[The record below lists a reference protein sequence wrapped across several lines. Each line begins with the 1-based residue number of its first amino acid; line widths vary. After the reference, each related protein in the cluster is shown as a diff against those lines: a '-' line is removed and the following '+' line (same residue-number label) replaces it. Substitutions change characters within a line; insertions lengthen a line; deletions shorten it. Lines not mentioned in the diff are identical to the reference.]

1 MKRSGFTDLPLHG
14 GRVPAWLHRRMA
26 KLGRAIVEVMV
37 ADFGAEEVLRR
48 LSDPF
53 WFQSFG
59 AVLGMDWHSSGITT
73 SVMGALKTS
82 LNPISHDLGVFVCG
96 GRGSHSRQTPNE
108 LVQIADREGLRGAEL
123 VRSSRLSAKI
133 DNTALQDGFQLYLH
147 SFVVTKSGEWTVIQQ
162 GMSDASA
169 TARRYHWHSPNI
181 KSFLEEPHS
190 SIYGENM
197 GQILNLVHK
206 DAARSRQSILD
217 LAREE
222 PIRMTQEIKHL
233 NMPAHHDVQVKDID
247 LKRLGAVLYLAHE
260 SGISGFEDLLL
271 TRGLGPRTLQSLA
284 LVSEVI
290 YGTPTRFSDPARF
303 SFAHG
308 GKDGHPF
315 PVPLKV
321 YDETI
326 KVLNDCL
333 SKAKVD
339 ISEKKHS
346 FRKLHTIAKSL
357 ESDLNPDSGKFQEL
371 IEWERANSPK
381 YGGRTVFDDK
391 TIRQNK
397 GTDSGESV
405 RRNNQLE
412 LF

>member
-1 MKRSGFTDLPLHG
+1 
-14 GRVPAWLHRRMA
+14 MA

-82 LNPISHDLGVFVCG
+82 LNPISHDLGLFVCG
-96 GRGSHSRQTPNE
+96 GRGRHSRQTPNE

-169 TARRYHWHSPNI
+169 TARRYHWHSLNI
-181 KSFLEEPHS
+181 KSFIEEPHS

-206 DAARSRQSILD
+206 DAARSRQGILD

-222 PIRMTQEIKHL
+222 PIRITQEIKHL

-357 ESDLNPDSGKFQEL
+357 ESDLNPDSGKFQDL

-391 TIRQNK
+391 RIRQNK

>member
-1 MKRSGFTDLPLHG
+1 M
-14 GRVPAWLHRRMA
+14 HRRMA

-82 LNPISHDLGVFVCG
+82 LNPISHDLGIFVCG
-96 GRGSHSRQTPNE
+96 GRGRHSRQTPNE

-169 TARRYHWHSPNI
+169 TARRYHWHSLNI
-181 KSFLEEPHS
+181 KSFIEEPHS

-206 DAARSRQSILD
+206 DAARSRQGILD
-217 LAREE
+217 IAREE

>member
-37 ADFGAEEVLRR
+37 ADFGADEVLRR

-82 LNPISHDLGVFVCG
+82 LNPISHDLGIFVCG
-96 GRGSHSRQTPNE
+96 GRGRHSRQTPNE

-169 TARRYHWHSPNI
+169 TARRYHWHSLNI
-181 KSFLEEPHS
+181 KSFIEEPHS

-206 DAARSRQSILD
+206 DAARSRQGILD
-217 LAREE
+217 IAREE